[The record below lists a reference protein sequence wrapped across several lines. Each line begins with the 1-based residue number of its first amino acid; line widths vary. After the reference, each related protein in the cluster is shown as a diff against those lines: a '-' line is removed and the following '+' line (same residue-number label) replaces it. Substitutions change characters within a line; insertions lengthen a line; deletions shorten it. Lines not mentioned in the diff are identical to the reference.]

1 MQTVDH
7 LIHRSSH
14 STVIANIPTLGP
26 VAFVLWGYGRD
37 GIALSLAQM
46 ILIDFQQCK
55 TVIELFCMIF
65 YDHLHITGANIR

>member
-1 MQTVDH
+1 MQTVEH

-14 STVIANIPTLGP
+14 STVIANIPTFGP

-55 TVIELFCMIF
+55 TVIELFSHDILRSPSF
-65 YDHLHITGANIR
+65 YSVNIR